1 MVGGL
6 ETSNNHRSGVVQI
19 RDILQ
24 GSDFPSVCAQSFSP
38 YVWRSGFHWLLAH
51 FPSHPGRLTADEL
64 ARAPKVILVGHSL
77 GGWAVLSVARN
88 LKRKGIPV
96 ELCVQID
103 SVGITDHT
111 APNNVKAAAI
121 FHANDVMFPLTTKTI
136 KLEDP
141 SQTKLVENILVKD
154 AGHWSVTRDPRVR
167 NLVLCTVDSLV
178 PARGQ
183 MFHCPSRPEL
193 SQRSPV
199 TEPLEIEPIRTVLI
213 FAEKVSGPV
222 SVEARKF
229 HPKALRRFNLRPWR
243 KFPQEVELVA
253 YSQKCEKPAHHS
265 DKSRFPGTKW
275 LSFLFLKMRREVL
288 QFESLKNFGRLAQR
302 LERPVYTRKVAC
314 SNHALPTNQ
323 ESLQRG
329 RSSVG

>member
-24 GSDFPSVCAQSFSP
+24 GPTFPTVCAQSFSP

-51 FPSHPGRLTADEL
+51 FPSHPGRLTAEDL

-111 APNNVKAAAI
+111 APRNVKAAAI
-121 FHANDVMFPLTTKTI
+121 FHANDAMFLLTTKTI
-136 KLEDP
+136 KLED
-141 SQTKLVENILVKD
+141 SGQTKLVESILVND

-167 NLVLCTVDSLV
+167 DLVLCTVESLV
-178 PARGQ
+178 SAPGH
-183 MFHCPSRPEL
+183 MSHCPSRPEL
-193 SQRSPV
+193 SLEAPV
-199 TEPLEIEPIRTVLI
+199 TERPTAIRYPKIRGSTIEMEPIRAAIILRQRCDW
-213 FAEKVSGPV
+213 ASC
-222 SVEARKF
+222 VEARKNSILKPCAVLICVPGDNPRERSSCLQF
-229 HPKALRRFNLRPWR
+229 RKSVSCKNRP
-243 KFPQEVELVA
+243 
-253 YSQKCEKPAHHS
+253 HHS
-265 DKSRFPGTKW
+265 KKSRIPGTKRAAF
-275 LSFLFLKMRREVL
+275 SFL
-288 QFESLKNFGRLAQR
+288 KNA
-302 LERPVYTRKVAC
+302 P
-314 SNHALPTNQ
+314 
-323 ESLQRG
+323 RG
-329 RSSVG
+329 VTI